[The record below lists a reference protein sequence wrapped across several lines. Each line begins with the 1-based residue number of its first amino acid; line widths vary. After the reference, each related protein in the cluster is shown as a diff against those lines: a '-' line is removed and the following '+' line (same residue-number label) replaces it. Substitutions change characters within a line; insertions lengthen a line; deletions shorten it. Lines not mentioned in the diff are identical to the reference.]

1 MIVNPP
7 YGERL
12 GSTSEVEDLYRRLG
26 EVRAGLPTWSL
37 FALTAHP
44 HFERLLGARATKN
57 RKLYNGNLRCWLYQ
71 YFGPLPPAD
80 R

>member
-1 MIVNPP
+1 MVVNPP

-12 GSTSEVEDLYRRLG
+12 GSAAEAETLYRDLG
-26 EVRAGLPTWSL
+26 RVYARIPTWSL

-44 HFERLLGARATKN
+44 QFERAFGARATKN
-57 RKLYNGNLRCWLYQ
+57 RKLYNGSLRCWLYQ
-71 YFGPLPPAD
+71 YFGPLPP